1 MPTLRQVLN
10 ARPKNRVIA
19 APGVYDMVSLRM
31 AAAMGFDAL
40 YMTGYGTVASH
51 LGLPD
56 AGLASYADMVGRV
69 EAMARMA
76 ASPLIADG
84 DTGYGGLLNVSHTV
98 RGYERA
104 GAAAIQL
111 EDQEFPKKCGHTPD
125 RRVIPENE
133 MVRKI
138 AVAAEA
144 RASSDFLVIARTDAR
159 TSLGLSE
166 AIRRAR
172 AYADAGADILFVES
186 PETEDEMATIGRE
199 LGDKPLI
206 ANMVEGGRTPM
217 LSNARLAEIGYAL
230 AIYPVAGLLS
240 AAAALETVY
249 RQILNTGSSLGSSA
263 PVYSFADMNR
273 ADGIR
278 GGVALRQGARGDL
291 KPENTGEFRSIG
303 STDQRFRGNDHDDNS
318 SGRGNPKR
326 GAPASAKSRSRASSA
341 RRSNSMTST
350 SSALRPR
357 WCSGRCSSRNPRLK
371 RKRSTPI

>member
-1 MPTLRQVLN
+1 MRRLMDVLN
-10 ARPKNRVIA
+10 ARAKDRVIA

-40 YMTGYGTVASH
+40 YMTGYGAVASH

-76 ASPLIADG
+76 ESPLIADG
-84 DTGYGGLLNVSHTV
+84 DTGYGGLLNVRHAV

-125 RRVIPENE
+125 RRVISADD

-138 AVAAEA
+138 AVAVEA
-144 RASSDFLVIARTDAR
+144 RTSPDFLVVARTDAR
-159 TSLGLSE
+159 TSLGLTE

-172 AYADAGADILFVES
+172 AYAEAGADMLFVES
-186 PETEDEMATIGRE
+186 PETEVEMATIGRE
-199 LGDKPLI
+199 LGDMPLI

-217 LSNARLAEIGYAL
+217 LSNARLAEIGYAV

-249 RQILNTGSSLGSSA
+249 RQIRETGSSLGSSA
-263 PVYSFADMNR
+263 PLYSFSEMNR
-273 ADGIR
+273 VMGFEDVWAFNKAH
-278 GGVALRQGARGDL
+278 V
-291 KPENTGEFRSIG
+291 ET
-303 STDQRFRGNDHDDNS
+303 
-318 SGRGNPKR
+318 
-326 GAPASAKSRSRASSA
+326 
-341 RRSNSMTST
+341 
-350 SSALRPR
+350 
-357 WCSGRCSSRNPRLK
+357 
-371 RKRSTPI
+371 

>member
-1 MPTLRQVLN
+1 MRRLMDVLN

-40 YMTGYGTVASH
+40 YMTGYGAVASH

-69 EAMARMA
+69 EAMARMSGA
-76 ASPLIADG
+76 PLIADG
-84 DTGYGGLLNVSHTV
+84 DTGYGGLLNVRHAV

-125 RRVIPENE
+125 RRVIPADE

-144 RASSDFLVIARTDAR
+144 RTSPDFLIIARTDAR
-159 TSLGLSE
+159 TSKGLPE

-172 AYADAGADILFVES
+172 AYAEAGADMLFVES

-249 RQILNTGSSLGSSA
+249 RQIRETGSSLGSSA
-263 PVYSFADMNR
+263 PLYAFAEMNR
-273 ADGIR
+273 LMGFEE
-278 GGVALRQGARGDL
+278 VW
-291 KPENTGEFRSIG
+291 
-303 STDQRFRGNDHDDNS
+303 RFDKAHVE
-318 SGRGNPKR
+318 
-326 GAPASAKSRSRASSA
+326 
-341 RRSNSMTST
+341 T
-350 SSALRPR
+350 
-357 WCSGRCSSRNPRLK
+357 
-371 RKRSTPI
+371 

>member
-1 MPTLRQVLN
+1 MRKLIDVLN
-10 ARPKNRVIA
+10 ARPRDRVIA

-69 EAMARMA
+69 EAMARM
-76 ASPLIADG
+76 SETPLIADG
-84 DTGYGGLLNVSHTV
+84 DTGYGGLLNVRHAV

-111 EDQEFPKKCGHTPD
+111 EDQEFPKKCGHTPG
-125 RRVIPENE
+125 RRVVSADD

-144 RASSDFLVIARTDAR
+144 RTSPDFLIIARTDAR
-159 TSLGLSE
+159 GSLGLAE

-172 AYADAGADILFVES
+172 AYAEAGADMLFVEL
-186 PETEDEMATIGRE
+186 PESEAEMAEIGRE
-199 LGDKPLI
+199 LGDMPLV

-230 AIYPVAGLLS
+230 AIYPVAGPVERGGGAQHGLRPYPRHRLI
-240 AAAALETVY
+240 ARLARAAL
-249 RQILNTGSSLGSSA
+249 SLRRDE
-263 PVYSFADMNR
+263 P
-273 ADGIR
+273 ADGVRR
-278 GGVALRQGARGDL
+278 GVGVR
-291 KPENTGEFRSIG
+291 
-303 STDQRFRGNDHDDNS
+303 
-318 SGRGNPKR
+318 
-326 GAPASAKSRSRASSA
+326 
-341 RRSNSMTST
+341 
-350 SSALRPR
+350 
-357 WCSGRCSSRNPRLK
+357 
-371 RKRSTPI
+371 

>member
-1 MPTLRQVLN
+1 MHSLRDLLN
-10 ARPKNRVIA
+10 ARPGDRVVA

-31 AAAMGFDAL
+31 ASAMGFDAL

-56 AGLASYADMVGRV
+56 AGLASYADMVSRV

-76 ASPLIADG
+76 RVALIADG
-84 DTGYGGLLNVSHTV
+84 DTGYGGLLNVRHTV
-98 RGYERA
+98 QGYERA

-111 EDQEFPKKCGHTPD
+111 EDQEFPKKCGHTPG
-125 RRVIPENE
+125 RRVVPADD

-144 RASSDFLVIARTDAR
+144 RTSPDFLIIARTDAR
-159 TSLGLSE
+159 GSLGLAE

-172 AYADAGADILFVES
+172 LYAKAGADMLFVES
-186 PETEDEMATIGRE
+186 PESEAEMMEIGRE

-240 AAAALETVY
+240 AAAALDAVY
-249 RQILNTGSSLGSSA
+249 RQIRDTGSSLGSPA
-263 PVYSFADMNR
+263 PLYSFADMNALMGLDDVWRFDR
-273 ADGIR
+273 AHAEI
-278 GGVALRQGARGDL
+278 
-291 KPENTGEFRSIG
+291 
-303 STDQRFRGNDHDDNS
+303 
-318 SGRGNPKR
+318 
-326 GAPASAKSRSRASSA
+326 
-341 RRSNSMTST
+341 
-350 SSALRPR
+350 
-357 WCSGRCSSRNPRLK
+357 
-371 RKRSTPI
+371 

>member
-1 MPTLRQVLN
+1 
-10 ARPKNRVIA
+10 
-19 APGVYDMVSLRM
+19 M
-31 AAAMGFDAL
+31 A
-40 YMTGYGTVASH
+40 
-51 LGLPD
+51 
-56 AGLASYADMVGRV
+56 
-69 EAMARMA
+69 EA
-76 ASPLIADG
+76 PLIADG
-84 DTGYGGLLNVSHTV
+84 DTGYGGLLNVRHAV

-111 EDQEFPKKCGHTPD
+111 EDQEFPKKCGHTPG
-125 RRVIPENE
+125 RRVIPVED

-144 RASSDFLVIARTDAR
+144 RTSPDFLIIARTDAR
-159 TSLGLSE
+159 TSMGLAE

-172 AYADAGADILFVES
+172 AYAEAGADMLFVEL

-249 RQILNTGSSLGSSA
+249 RQIRETGSSLGSPRRSTLRRDE
-263 PVYSFADMNR
+263 P

-291 KPENTGEFRSIG
+291 KRNCARHSRDCRVERLGGPRVNLGEL
-303 STDQRFRGNDHDDNS
+303 N
-318 SGRGNPKR
+318 
-326 GAPASAKSRSRASSA
+326 
-341 RRSNSMTST
+341 
-350 SSALRPR
+350 
-357 WCSGRCSSRNPRLK
+357 
-371 RKRSTPI
+371 